1 MEEKQGEVVLF
12 GTWASNPC
20 TRVELALK
28 LKGIPYEYVEED
40 LKNKSELLLRH
51 NPVYKKVP
59 VLVHNGKSIAESL
72 IILEYI
78 EECWNTTP
86 KLLPE
91 DPHQRAKVRFWANYY
106 DQKVVPIFYII
117 FGAKGKEER
126 EKAIEDL
133 SQLLKVFE
141 EGIEKDFPGQNP
153 FFNGESLGYLGIS
166 IGSHGCNYKAG
177 DEAMDV
183 VLLSEKNPKFLSWVN
198 ALKNCPL
205 MEETLPPHDK
215 VVAMLRVW
223 LNSTQA

>member
-1 MEEKQGEVVLF
+1 MEEKQGEVVLI
-12 GTWASNPC
+12 GTWASSAC

-40 LKNKSELLLRH
+40 LKNKSELLLSH
-51 NPVYKKVP
+51 NPVHKKVP

-106 DQKVVPIFYII
+106 DQKVVPIFHII
-117 FGAKGKEER
+117 LRAKGKEER

-133 SQLLKVFE
+133 SQVLKVLE

-153 FFNGESLGYLGIS
+153 FFNGESLGYLGIA
-166 IGSHGCNYKAG
+166 IGSNGCNYKAVN
-177 DEAMDV
+177 EAMHA
-183 VLLSEKNPKFLSWVN
+183 VLISEKNPKFLSWVN
-198 ALKNCPL
+198 AMKNCPL
-205 MEETLPPHDK
+205 VEETLPPHDK
-215 VVAMLRVW
+215 LVARLRVS
-223 LNSTQA
+223 LASTQA

>member
-28 LKGIPYEYVEED
+28 LKGIPYKYVEED

-106 DQKVVPIFYII
+106 DQKVVPIFHR
-117 FGAKGKEER
+117 AKGKEER

-133 SQLLKVFE
+133 SQVLKVFE

-166 IGSHGCNYKAG
+166 IGSHGCNYKAVH
-177 DEAMDV
+177 EAMDA
-183 VLLSEKNPKFLSWVN
+183 VLLSEKNPKFLSWVH
-198 ALKNCPL
+198 ALMNCPL

-215 VVAMLRVW
+215 LVAGIRVW

>member
-78 EECWNTTP
+78 ECWNSTP

-133 SQLLKVFE
+133 SQVLKVFE
-141 EGIEKDFPGQNP
+141 E
-153 FFNGESLGYLGIS
+153 
-166 IGSHGCNYKAG
+166 
-177 DEAMDV
+177 
-183 VLLSEKNPKFLSWVN
+183 EKNPKFLSWVN

-205 MEETLPPHDK
+205 MEETLPPHEK
-215 VVAMLRVW
+215 LVAMLRVW